1 MRISTRGS
9 RVCELS
15 KTADRKDRPR
25 EGVRYRDGRKAR
37 VSPNGRVLVKTVR
50 ALSTLEV
57 R

>member
-1 MRISTRGS
+1 MWISTRGS
-9 RVCELS
+9 RVSELS
-15 KTADRKDRPR
+15 KNADRNDRPN
-25 EGVRYRDGRKAR
+25 EGVRYRDWRKTG